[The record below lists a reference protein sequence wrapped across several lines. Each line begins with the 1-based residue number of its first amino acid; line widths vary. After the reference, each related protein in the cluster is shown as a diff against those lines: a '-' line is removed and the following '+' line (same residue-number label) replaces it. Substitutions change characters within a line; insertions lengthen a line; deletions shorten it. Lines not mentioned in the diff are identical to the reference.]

1 MAKANPETES
11 PPYVE
16 ALVRLEQTIW
26 ASCQDIAEEFDLT
39 TNEVIALAITELHS
53 RLIDVKEGRLLIS
66 VSAAD
71 ARFYTSS
78 LALHLAEADPVYEKV
93 LEHLQAGPS
102 GNISADPDPQSQP

>member
-1 MAKANPETES
+1 MAKTSPERES
-11 PPYVE
+11 TAYLE

-26 ASCQDIAEEFDLT
+26 SICRDIAEEFDLS

-66 VSAAD
+66 VNAAD
-71 ARFYTSS
+71 ARFYTSP

-93 LEHLQAGPS
+93 LEHLQAGPRRENRLAV
-102 GNISADPDPQSQP
+102 GRD

>member
-1 MAKANPETES
+1 MSNRSPEAAST
-11 PPYVE
+11 PYIE
-16 ALVRLEQTIW
+16 ALVRLEQNIW
-26 ASCQDIAEEFDLT
+26 RICLDVAEEFDLS

-93 LEHLQAGPS
+93 LEHLQFGRA
-102 GNISADPDPQSQP
+102 ADQPPEN

>member
-1 MAKANPETES
+1 MARISPESES
-11 PPYVE
+11 SAYFE
-16 ALVRLEQTIW
+16 ALVRLEQNMWSI
-26 ASCQDIAEEFDLT
+26 CRDIAEEFDLS

-66 VSAAD
+66 VNAAD

-93 LEHLQAGPS
+93 LKHLQADTPREHS
-102 GNISADPDPQSQP
+102 LTLDRD